1 MIIKINSQ
9 TIFLLKGIRKVLHL
23 FKIQKKSSKNDYS
36 WIFEGYCDKKD
47 QDGNDAILQILD
59 NYKGGGFML
68 SKWGTIELDQ
78 VLSTY
83 LIHEVGGYHL
93 KML

>member
-47 QDGNDAILQILD
+47 QDGNDAILQMLD
-59 NYKGGGFML
+59 NYKGGGLML
-68 SKWGTIELDQ
+68 SKWDTIELNQ

-83 LIHEVGGYHL
+83 LIHEVGGII
-93 KML
+93 